1 MVIKL
6 TTYTLTKRVETV
18 LIGRGYKLVCK
29 ICEKKL
35 EVGDCIES
43 KPNKYKNRKFYHCDC
58 YQDSFIDLPDGD
70 DDESE
75 NDEPE

>member
-1 MVIKL
+1 MTRYKL
-6 TTYTLTKRVETV
+6 SQRVYTTLV
-18 LIGRGYKLVCK
+18 GRGYHLICK